1 MARQASFRLHTWPTA
16 LFLVQGFDHGSAPGR
31 LWNMWNTQRK
41 MIKWWFL
48 RWVPRFHTQQF
59 CGLKQLQTWSNNIKY
74 VANVAATSMW
84 RVEHWATRINLE
96 GWATKMCD
104 FEQMENIKRGDLSH
118 QTGGVTGARC
128 RFPNEERVQE
138 KNRWLTD
145 FILAPGCWQCVCVW
159 LSWLKR
165 CYIIIID
172 REWHEA
178 QYHLRNSQL
187 FPSAACH
194 APSSPAELRCG
205 LKKDSGTSGPNQK
218 PWLQTLELQ
227 WLWKGFLGLFSIP
240 SRHHSFF

>member
-1 MARQASFRLHTWPTA
+1 
-16 LFLVQGFDHGSAPGR
+16 
-31 LWNMWNTQRK
+31 

-48 RWVPRFHTQQF
+48 RWVPQAILWLEAT
-59 CGLKQLQTWSNNIKY
+59 TNMIKY

-96 GWATKMCD
+96 GWATKNVWFWANGEYKTGR
-104 FEQMENIKRGDLSH
+104 FEPPNGRCYWRKVQVSKRRKGSGKKTL
-118 QTGGVTGARC
+118 
-128 RFPNEERVQE
+128 
-138 KNRWLTD
+138 LTD

-172 REWHEA
+172 HEWHEA

-240 SRHHSFF
+240 SRHHGCF